1 VTAPHSA
8 RAAASVIAGGRQ
20 SSQQTAGITVIQP
33 SGDTSGATDAA
44 AIQAVWNAGGI
55 PELAIGHFYVT
66 GVTANAGAQ
75 WLYGS
80 GTWATFLHLVGH
92 GDAIR
97 MYNPVF
103 PVGGGW
109 TGWNKWGGGVKY
121 LTIDGSMAAPGSS
134 GLHIGDGEF
143 YDIDVMVQ
151 QFNGAGS
158 AGLLLDNTVSWTE
171 KMRLHALTMDCTTHV
186 QMTVTGG
193 HDSFEY
199 NDFDLVFEAKHN
211 QVGLALANGAYLNNS
226 RVMIR
231 GNFNRASPPN
241 SGLVVSVNGH
251 DTRSGGYYCHITK
264 TDLNIAVEADGDGTG
279 FPQTISIG
287 PGNYIGQCFG
297 RLVFGGPGT
306 VWAPCNVVWGR
317 SSQNSF
323 SGIVLGD
330 ANISPAGVSSA
341 GPTNQSW
348 VDANSPA
355 VYSAGTLSGST
366 GAISD
371 QRADFFTSPSGAIP
385 PVLSANITIG
395 LGGSGGA
402 GSVPAPQRKTII
414 LKQASSGTPG
424 FPFKVTWPRNPS
436 PTTLAPTVLWPG
448 GTAPVMTGAANA
460 VDMYL
465 LETLDG
471 ATWYGRAMQ
480 NMA

>member
-1 VTAPHSA
+1 MTAPHS
-8 RAAASVIAGGRQ
+8 RRTAAVAAGVRQ
-20 SSQQTAGITVIQP
+20 RSLQTAGTTPIQP
-33 SGDTSGATDAA
+33 SGDTTGATDTA

-55 PELAIGHFYVT
+55 PELAIGEFYIT

-80 GTWATFLHLVGH
+80 GTWATFVHQVGK

-103 PVGGGW
+103 PVGGAW

-143 YDIDVMVQ
+143 YDIDIMVQ
-151 QFNGAGS
+151 HFNGAGS
-158 AGLLLDNTVSWTE
+158 AGILLDNTVSWTE
-171 KMRLHALTMDCTTHV
+171 KMRLHALTIDCTTHV
-186 QMTVTGG
+186 QMTVTNG

-199 NDFDLVFEAKHN
+199 NDFDLVIEALHN

-226 RVMIR
+226 RVIIR
-231 GNFNRASPPN
+231 GNFNRAAPPN
-241 SGLVVSVNGH
+241 SGLVLSVNGQ
-251 DTRSGGYYCHITK
+251 DTRPGGYFCRITK
-264 TDLNIAVEADGDGTG
+264 TDLNITVEADGGG
-279 FPQTISIG
+279 NGLPQTIWIG
-287 PGNYIGQCFG
+287 PGNYIGQCYG
-297 RLVFGGPGT
+297 RLVFGGLGT
-306 VWAPCNVVWGR
+306 VWAPCNVVWAR

-323 SGIVLGD
+323 SGVVLGD
-330 ANISPAGVSSA
+330 ANISPAGVSSN
-341 GPTNQSW
+341 GPVNPAW

-355 VYSAGTLSGST
+355 IYATGTLSGST

-371 QRADFFTSPSGAIP
+371 QRADFFLSPSGAV
-385 PVLSANITIG
+385 PVLSANITIK

-402 GSVPAPQRKTII
+402 GSVPAPQRKTIL
-414 LKQASSGTPG
+414 LKQARSGTAG
-424 FPFKVTWPRNPS
+424 FPFTVTWPRNPS
-436 PTTLAPTVLWPG
+436 PTTLAPTVLWAG
-448 GTAPVMTGAANA
+448 GTAPVMTPAANA
-460 VDMYL
+460 VDMYV